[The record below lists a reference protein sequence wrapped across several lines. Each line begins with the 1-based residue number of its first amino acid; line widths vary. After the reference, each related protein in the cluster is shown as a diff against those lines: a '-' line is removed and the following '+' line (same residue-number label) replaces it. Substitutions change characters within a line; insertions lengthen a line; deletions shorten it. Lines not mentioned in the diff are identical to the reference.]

1 VRHVTRSLKARLTGQ
16 IPLITLLGLV
26 VFVGLVDPKF
36 FSFQTLMVLI
46 SDTMTLYLMAA
57 GATFV
62 ILMGGI
68 DLSVQA
74 VASMTSVIVAA
85 TLGEIGI
92 LAIPLAVAAG
102 GLAGLAGGASHALLR
117 IPSFI
122 STLAVSG
129 IVTTIAFL
137 LSNARSIN
145 ISGAQRDQYLFWL
158 VGETGGVRNE
168 IWVGL
173 IVLAVLV
180 FVEAR
185 TPFGRLARAIGAGE
199 RAVIASGVRVNRVKA
214 LAFLVSGATAGF
226 SGAMMAA
233 RLGSGSPTLAN
244 EFLLPAIAA
253 IIVGGT
259 ALTGGVGGVWR
270 TFVGAL
276 IIAVVR
282 IGMTFLGVSVFAQQ
296 IVFGV
301 VLVAAVAATIDRSK
315 IQIVK

>member
-1 VRHVTRSLKARLTGQ
+1 MNRPLRSLLAGQ
-16 IPLITLLGLV
+16 IPVLTLLALV
-26 VFVGLVDPKF
+26 ILVGLVEP
-36 FSFQTLMVLI
+36 SFLSFRTLMVLT
-46 SDTMTLYLMAA
+46 SDTMTLFLMAA

-74 VASMTSVIVAA
+74 VASMTSVVVAA
-85 TLGEIGI
+85 ALPEIGF
-92 LAIPLAVAAG
+92 LAVPAAVAAG
-102 GLAGLAGGASHALLR
+102 ALAGLAGGVSHTKLR

-122 STLAVSG
+122 STLAVG
-129 IVTTIAFL
+129 GVVTTIAFL
-137 LSNARSIN
+137 LSDARSIN
-145 ISGAQRDQYLFWL
+145 ISGEARDAHLYLL
-158 VGETGGVRNE
+158 VGETWGVKNE

-173 IVLAVLV
+173 AVLAVLV
-180 FVEAR
+180 FVQLR

-199 RAVIASGVRVNRVKA
+199 RAVIASGVRVDRVKEV
-214 LAFLVSGATAGF
+214 AFLVSGATAGF
-226 SGAMMAA
+226 SGAVMAA

-253 IIVGGT
+253 IILGGT

-270 TFVGAL
+270 TFIGAL

-301 VLVAAVAATIDRSK
+301 ALVAAVAATIDRSK
-315 IQIVK
+315 IRIVK

>member
-1 VRHVTRSLKARLTGQ
+1 MNGRVRSFLAGQ
-16 IPLITLLGLV
+16 IPLLTLLGLV
-26 VFVGLVDPKF
+26 VLVGLVDPSF
-36 FSFQTLMVLI
+36 FSFRTLMVLT
-46 SDTMTLYLMAA
+46 SDTMTLFLMAA

-85 TLGEIGI
+85 TLPELGI
-92 LAIPLAVAAG
+92 LAIPLAVGAG
-102 GLAGLAGGASHALLR
+102 ALAGLAGGVSHTKLR

-122 STLAVSG
+122 STLAVG
-129 IVTTIAFL
+129 GVVTTIAFV
-137 LSNARSIN
+137 LSDARSIQ
-145 ISGAQRDQYLFWL
+145 ISGEMRDEYLFWM
-158 VGETGGVRNE
+158 VGEFLGVKNE

-173 IVLAVLV
+173 VVLGILV
-180 FVEAR
+180 FVQLR

-199 RAVIASGVRVNRVKA
+199 RAVIATGVRVERIKA
-214 LAFLVSGATAGF
+214 FAFLLSGATAGF
-226 SGAMMAA
+226 SGALMAA

-253 IIVGGT
+253 IILGGT

-270 TFVGAL
+270 TFIGAL

-301 VLVAAVAATIDRSK
+301 ALVAAVAATIDRSK

>member
-1 VRHVTRSLKARLTGQ
+1 MNRSVKSVLANQ
-16 IPLITLLGLV
+16 IPLLTLIGLV
-26 VFVGLVDPKF
+26 VMVGIIDPSF
-36 FSFQTLMVLI
+36 LNFQTLMVLT
-46 SDTMTLYLMAA
+46 SDTMTLFLMAA

-74 VASMTSVIVAA
+74 VASMTSVIVAFLLPE
-85 TLGEIGI
+85 LGF
-92 LAIPLAVAAG
+92 LAVPVAVAAG
-102 GLAGLAGGASHALLR
+102 GIAGLAGGVSHTLLR

-122 STLAVSG
+122 STLAIGGV
-129 IVTTIAFL
+129 VTAVAFVM
-137 LSNARSIN
+137 SDARSIN
-145 ISGAQRDQYLFWL
+145 ISGDMRDAHLFWL
-158 VGETGGVRNE
+158 VGETFGVKNE
-168 IWVGL
+168 VWVGL
-173 IVLAVLV
+173 VLLAVLA
-180 FVEAR
+180 FIQLR
-185 TPFGRLARAIGAGE
+185 TPFGRLVRAIGAGE
-199 RAVIASGVRVNRVKA
+199 RAVIASGIPVDRIKA
-214 LAFLVSGATAGF
+214 MAFTLSGATAGF

-253 IIVGGT
+253 IILGGT
-259 ALTGGVGGVWR
+259 ALTGGAGGVWR
-270 TFVGAL
+270 TFIGAL

-301 VLVAAVAATIDRSK
+301 ALVVAVAATIDRSR

>member
-1 VRHVTRSLKARLTGQ
+1 MNRSPSSFLAGQ
-16 IPLITLLGLV
+16 IPVLTLLALV
-26 VFVGLVDPKF
+26 ILVGLVDP
-36 FSFQTLMVLI
+36 SFLSFRTLMVLT
-46 SDTMTLYLMAA
+46 SDTMTLFLMAS

-85 TLGEIGI
+85 ALPELGI
-92 LAIPLAVAAG
+92 LAIPAAVAAG
-102 GLAGLAGGASHALLR
+102 GLAGLAGGVSHTKLR

-122 STLAVSG
+122 STLAVG
-129 IVTTIAFL
+129 GVVTTIAFL
-137 LSNARSIN
+137 LSGARSIN
-145 ISGAQRDQYLFWL
+145 ISGAARDAHLFLL
-158 VGETGGVRNE
+158 VGETWGVKNE
-168 IWVGL
+168 VWVGL
-173 IVLAVLV
+173 VVLAVLV
-180 FVEAR
+180 FVQLR

-199 RAVIASGVRVNRVKA
+199 QAVIASGVRVERVKA
-214 LAFLVSGATAGF
+214 VAFLVSGATAGF
-226 SGAMMAA
+226 SGAVMAA

-253 IIVGGT
+253 IILGGT

-270 TFVGAL
+270 TFIGAL

-301 VLVAAVAATIDRSK
+301 ALVAAVAATIDRSK

>member
-1 VRHVTRSLKARLTGQ
+1 MNGRVRSFLAGQ
-16 IPLITLLGLV
+16 IPLLTLLGLV
-26 VFVGLVDPKF
+26 VLVGLVDPSF
-36 FSFQTLMVLI
+36 FSFRTLMVLT
-46 SDTMTLYLMAA
+46 SDTMTLFLMAA

-85 TLGEIGI
+85 TLPELGI
-92 LAIPLAVAAG
+92 LAIPLAVGAG
-102 GLAGLAGGASHALLR
+102 ALAGLAGGVSHTKLR

-122 STLAVSG
+122 STLAVG
-129 IVTTIAFL
+129 GVVTTIAFV
-137 LSNARSIN
+137 LSDARSIQ
-145 ISGAQRDQYLFWL
+145 ISGEMRDEYLFWM
-158 VGETGGVRNE
+158 VGEFLGVKNE

-173 IVLAVLV
+173 VVLGMLV
-180 FVEAR
+180 FVQLR

-199 RAVIASGVRVNRVKA
+199 RAVIATGVRVERIKA
-214 LAFLVSGATAGF
+214 FAFLLSGATAGF
-226 SGAMMAA
+226 SGALMAA

-253 IIVGGT
+253 IILGGT

-270 TFVGAL
+270 TFIGAL

-301 VLVAAVAATIDRSK
+301 ALVVAVAATIDRSK

>member
-1 VRHVTRSLKARLTGQ
+1 MRSDLKARLTSQ
-16 IPLITLLGLV
+16 IPVFTLAALVLV
-26 VFVGLVDPKF
+26 VGFADPSF
-36 FSFQTLMVLI
+36 FKFQTIMVLV

-62 ILMGGI
+62 IMMGGI

-92 LAIPLAVAAG
+92 LAIPLAIFAG

-129 IVTTIAFL
+129 VVTTVAFL
-137 LSNARSIN
+137 ASDARSIN
-145 ISGAQRDQYLFWL
+145 ISGAQRDAYLFWL
-158 VGETGGVRNE
+158 VGETAGVRNE

-173 IVLAVLV
+173 AVLAILV

-185 TPFGRLARAIGAGE
+185 TPLGRFARAIGAGE
-199 RAVIASGVRVNRVKA
+199 RAVIASGVRVNRIKMFV
-214 LAFLVSGATAGF
+214 FLVSGATAGF

>member
-1 VRHVTRSLKARLTGQ
+1 MNGRVRSFLAGQ
-16 IPLITLLGLV
+16 IPLLTLLGLV
-26 VFVGLVDPKF
+26 VLVGLVDPSF
-36 FSFQTLMVLI
+36 FSFRTLMVLT
-46 SDTMTLYLMAA
+46 SDTMTLFLMAA

-74 VASMTSVIVAA
+74 VACMTSVIVAA
-85 TLGEIGI
+85 TLPELGI
-92 LAIPLAVAAG
+92 LAIPLAVGAG
-102 GLAGLAGGASHALLR
+102 ALAGLAGGVSHTKLR

-122 STLAVSG
+122 STLAVG
-129 IVTTIAFL
+129 GVVTTIAFL
-137 LSNARSIN
+137 LSDARSIQ
-145 ISGAQRDQYLFWL
+145 ISGEMRDEYLFWM
-158 VGETGGVRNE
+158 VGEFLGVKNE

-173 IVLAVLV
+173 VVLGILV
-180 FVEAR
+180 FVQLR

-199 RAVIASGVRVNRVKA
+199 RAVIATGVRVERIKA
-214 LAFLVSGATAGF
+214 FAFLLSGATAGF
-226 SGAMMAA
+226 SGALMAA

-253 IIVGGT
+253 IILGGT

-270 TFVGAL
+270 TFIGAL

-301 VLVAAVAATIDRSK
+301 ALVAAVAATIDRSK

>member
-1 VRHVTRSLKARLTGQ
+1 MNGRIQSFLAGQ
-16 IPLITLLGLV
+16 IPLLTLLGLV
-26 VFVGLVDPKF
+26 VLVGLVDPSF
-36 FSFQTLMVLI
+36 FSFRTLMVLT
-46 SDTMTLYLMAA
+46 SDTMTLFLMAA

-85 TLGEIGI
+85 TLPELGI
-92 LAIPLAVAAG
+92 LAIPLAVGAG
-102 GLAGLAGGASHALLR
+102 ALAGLAGGVSHTKLR

-122 STLAVSG
+122 STLAVG
-129 IVTTIAFL
+129 GVVTTIAFL
-137 LSNARSIN
+137 LSDARSIQ
-145 ISGAQRDQYLFWL
+145 ISGEMRDEYLFWM
-158 VGETGGVRNE
+158 VGEFLGVKNE

-173 IVLAVLV
+173 VVLGILV
-180 FVEAR
+180 FVQLR

-199 RAVIASGVRVNRVKA
+199 RAVIATGVRVERIKA
-214 LAFLVSGATAGF
+214 FAFLLSGATAGF
-226 SGAMMAA
+226 SGALMAA

-253 IIVGGT
+253 IILGGT

-270 TFVGAL
+270 TFIGAL

-301 VLVAAVAATIDRSK
+301 ALVAAVAATIDRSK

>member
-1 VRHVTRSLKARLTGQ
+1 MNGRVRSILAGQ
-16 IPLITLLGLV
+16 IPLLTLLGLV
-26 VFVGLVDPKF
+26 VLVGLVDPSF
-36 FSFQTLMVLI
+36 FSFRTLMVLT
-46 SDTMTLYLMAA
+46 SDTMTLFLMAA

-74 VASMTSVIVAA
+74 VACMTSVIVAA
-85 TLGEIGI
+85 TLPELGI
-92 LAIPLAVAAG
+92 LAIPLAVGAG
-102 GLAGLAGGASHALLR
+102 ALAGLAGGVSHTKLR

-122 STLAVSG
+122 STLAVG
-129 IVTTIAFL
+129 GVVTTIAFL
-137 LSNARSIN
+137 LSDARSIQ
-145 ISGAQRDQYLFWL
+145 ISGEMRDEYLFWM
-158 VGETGGVRNE
+158 VGEFLGVKNE

-173 IVLAVLV
+173 VVLGILV
-180 FVEAR
+180 FVQLR

-199 RAVIASGVRVNRVKA
+199 RAVIATGVRVERIKA
-214 LAFLVSGATAGF
+214 FAFLLSGATAGF
-226 SGAMMAA
+226 SGALMAA

-253 IIVGGT
+253 IILGGT

-270 TFVGAL
+270 TFIGAL

-301 VLVAAVAATIDRSK
+301 ALVAAVAATIDRSK

>member
-1 VRHVTRSLKARLTGQ
+1 MNTRIRSFLAGQ
-16 IPLITLLGLV
+16 IPLLTLLGLV
-26 VFVGLVDPKF
+26 VLVGLVDPSF
-36 FSFQTLMVLI
+36 FSFRTLMVLT
-46 SDTMTLYLMAA
+46 SDTMTLFLMAA

-85 TLGEIGI
+85 TLPELGI
-92 LAIPLAVAAG
+92 LAIPVAVGAG
-102 GLAGLAGGASHALLR
+102 ALAGLAGGVSHTKLR

-122 STLAVSG
+122 STLAVG
-129 IVTTIAFL
+129 GVVTTIAFL
-137 LSNARSIN
+137 LSDARSIQ
-145 ISGAQRDQYLFWL
+145 ISGEMRDEYLFWM
-158 VGETGGVRNE
+158 VGEFLGVKNE

-173 IVLAVLV
+173 VVLGILV
-180 FVEAR
+180 FVQLR

-199 RAVIASGVRVNRVKA
+199 RAVIATGVRVERIKA
-214 LAFLVSGATAGF
+214 FAFLLSGATAGF
-226 SGAMMAA
+226 SGALMAA

-253 IIVGGT
+253 IILGGT

-301 VLVAAVAATIDRSK
+301 ALVAAVAATIDRSK

>member
-1 VRHVTRSLKARLTGQ
+1 MNRRIRSFVAGQ
-16 IPLITLLGLV
+16 VPLLTLLGLV
-26 VFVGLVDPKF
+26 VLVGLVDPSF
-36 FSFQTLMVLI
+36 FSFRTLMVLT
-46 SDTMTLYLMAA
+46 SDTMTLFLMAV

-85 TLGEIGI
+85 TLPELGI
-92 LAIPLAVAAG
+92 LAIPVAVGAG
-102 GLAGLAGGASHALLR
+102 ALAGLAGGLSHTMLR

-122 STLAVSG
+122 STLAVG
-129 IVTTIAFL
+129 GVVTTIAFL
-137 LSNARSIN
+137 LSDARSIQ
-145 ISGAQRDQYLFWL
+145 ISGEMRDEYLFWL
-158 VGETGGVRNE
+158 VGESMGVKNE

-173 IVLAVLV
+173 VVLGVLM
-180 FVEAR
+180 FVQLR

-199 RAVIASGVRVNRVKA
+199 RAVIATGVRVDRIKA
-214 LAFLVSGATAGF
+214 FAFLLSGATAGF

-253 IIVGGT
+253 IILGGT

-301 VLVAAVAATIDRSK
+301 ALVAAVAATIDRSK

>member
-1 VRHVTRSLKARLTGQ
+1 MNRALASFLAGQ
-16 IPLITLLGLV
+16 IPVLTLLALV
-26 VFVGLVDPKF
+26 ILVGLVDPSF
-36 FSFQTLMVLI
+36 LSFQTLMVLT
-46 SDTMTLYLMAA
+46 SDTMTLFLMAS

-85 TLGEIGI
+85 ALPEIGF
-92 LAIPLAVAAG
+92 LAVPAAVAAG
-102 GLAGLAGGASHALLR
+102 ALAGLAGGVSHTKLR

-122 STLAVSG
+122 STLAVG
-129 IVTTIAFL
+129 GVLTTIAFL
-137 LSNARSIN
+137 LSDARSIN
-145 ISGAQRDQYLFWL
+145 ISGEARDAHLFWL
-158 VGETGGVRNE
+158 VGETWGVKNE

-173 IVLAVLV
+173 VVLAVLV
-180 FVEAR
+180 FVQLR

-199 RAVIASGVRVNRVKA
+199 RAVIASGVRVDRVKA
-214 LAFLVSGATAGF
+214 VAFLVSGATAGF
-226 SGAMMAA
+226 SGAVMAA

-253 IIVGGT
+253 IILGGT

-270 TFVGAL
+270 TFIGAL

-301 VLVAAVAATIDRSK
+301 ALVAAVAATIDRSK

>member
-1 VRHVTRSLKARLTGQ
+1 MLT
-16 IPLITLLGLV
+16 LV
-26 VFVGLVDPKF
+26 ALVILVGLVDPSF
-36 FSFQTLMVLI
+36 LSFQTLMVLT
-46 SDTMTLYLMAA
+46 SDTMTLFLMAA

-74 VASMTSVIVAA
+74 VASMTSVVVAA
-85 TLGEIGI
+85 ALPEIGF
-92 LAIPLAVAAG
+92 LAVPVAVAAG
-102 GLAGLAGGASHALLR
+102 GLAGLAGGLSHTKLR

-122 STLAVSG
+122 STLAVG
-129 IVTTIAFL
+129 GVVTTIAFL
-137 LSNARSIN
+137 LSDARSIN
-145 ISGAQRDQYLFWL
+145 ISGESRDAHLYLL
-158 VGETGGVRNE
+158 VGETWGVKNE

-173 IVLAVLV
+173 VVLAVLV
-180 FVEAR
+180 FVQLR

-199 RAVIASGVRVNRVKA
+199 RAVIASGVRVDRVKA
-214 LAFLVSGATAGF
+214 IAFLVSGASAGF
-226 SGAMMAA
+226 SGAVMAA

-253 IIVGGT
+253 IILGGT

-270 TFVGAL
+270 TFIGAL

-301 VLVAAVAATIDRSK
+301 ALVAAVAATIDRSK

>member
-1 VRHVTRSLKARLTGQ
+1 MNRSLPALLAGQ
-16 IPLITLLGLV
+16 IPLFTLLGLV
-26 VFVGLVDPKF
+26 ILIGLVDP
-36 FSFQTLMVLI
+36 SFLSFRTLMVLT
-46 SDTMTLYLMAA
+46 SDTMTLFLMAA

-85 TLGEIGI
+85 TLPEIGF
-92 LAIPLAVAAG
+92 LAVPVAVAAG
-102 GLAGLAGGASHALLR
+102 GLAGLAGGVSHTRLR

-122 STLAVSG
+122 STLAVG
-129 IVTTIAFL
+129 GVVTTIAFL
-137 LSNARSIN
+137 LSDARSIN
-145 ISGAQRDQYLFWL
+145 ISGATRDTHLFWL
-158 VGETGGVRNE
+158 VGETLGVKNE

-173 IVLAVLV
+173 IVLVILV
-180 FVEAR
+180 FIQLR
-185 TPFGRLARAIGAGE
+185 TPFGRLVRAIGAGE
-199 RAVIASGVRVNRVKA
+199 RAVIASGVRVERIKA
-214 LAFLVSGATAGF
+214 IAFLVSGATAGF

-253 IIVGGT
+253 IILGGT
-259 ALTGGVGGVWR
+259 ALTGGVGGIWR
-270 TFVGAL
+270 TFIGAL

-282 IGMTFLGVSVFAQQ
+282 IGMTFLGISVFAQQ

-301 VLVAAVAATIDRSK
+301 ALVAAVAATIDRSR

>member
-1 VRHVTRSLKARLTGQ
+1 MNPRIRAFLAGQ
-16 IPLITLLGLV
+16 IPLLTLVGLV
-26 VFVGLVDPKF
+26 VLVGLVDPSF
-36 FSFQTLMVLI
+36 FSFRTLMVLT
-46 SDTMTLYLMAA
+46 SDTMTLFLMAA

-85 TLGEIGI
+85 TLPELGI
-92 LAIPLAVAAG
+92 LAIPLAVGAG
-102 GLAGLAGGASHALLR
+102 ALAGLAGGVSHTKLR

-122 STLAVSG
+122 STLAVG
-129 IVTTIAFL
+129 GVVTTIAFL
-137 LSNARSIN
+137 LSDARSIP
-145 ISGAQRDQYLFWL
+145 ISREMRDAHLFWL
-158 VGETGGVRNE
+158 VGESLGVKNE

-173 IVLAVLV
+173 VVLVVLV
-180 FVEAR
+180 FVQVR

-199 RAVIASGVRVNRVKA
+199 RAVIATGVDVERIKG
-214 LAFLVSGATAGF
+214 LAFLLSGATAGF

-253 IIVGGT
+253 IILGGT

-270 TFVGAL
+270 TFIGAL

-301 VLVAAVAATIDRSK
+301 ALVAAVAATIDRSK

>member
-1 VRHVTRSLKARLTGQ
+1 MNRRIRSFLAGQ
-16 IPLITLLGLV
+16 IPLLTLLGLV
-26 VFVGLVDPKF
+26 VLVGLVDPSF
-36 FSFQTLMVLI
+36 FSFRTLMVLT
-46 SDTMTLYLMAA
+46 SDTMTLFLMAV

-74 VASMTSVIVAA
+74 VASMTSVVVAA
-85 TLGEIGI
+85 TLPELGI
-92 LAIPLAVAAG
+92 LAIPVAVGAG
-102 GLAGLAGGASHALLR
+102 ALAGLAGGLSHTMLR

-122 STLAVSG
+122 STLAVG
-129 IVTTIAFL
+129 GVVTTIAFL
-137 LSNARSIN
+137 LSDARSIQ
-145 ISGAQRDQYLFWL
+145 ISGEMRDEYLFWL
-158 VGETGGVRNE
+158 VGESMGVKNE

-173 IVLAVLV
+173 VVLGVLM
-180 FVEAR
+180 FVQLR

-199 RAVIASGVRVNRVKA
+199 RAVIATGVRVDRIKA
-214 LAFLVSGATAGF
+214 FAFLLSGATAGF

-253 IIVGGT
+253 IILGGT

-270 TFVGAL
+270 TFIGAL

-301 VLVAAVAATIDRSK
+301 ALVAAVAATIDRSK

>member
-1 VRHVTRSLKARLTGQ
+1 MIGRVRSILAGQ
-16 IPLITLLGLV
+16 IPLLTLVGLV
-26 VFVGLVDPKF
+26 VLVGLVDPSF
-36 FSFQTLMVLI
+36 FSFRTLMVLT
-46 SDTMTLYLMAA
+46 SDTMTLFLMAA

-85 TLGEIGI
+85 TLPELGI
-92 LAIPLAVAAG
+92 LAIPLAVGAG
-102 GLAGLAGGASHALLR
+102 ALAGLAGGVSHTKLR

-122 STLAVSG
+122 STLAVG
-129 IVTTIAFL
+129 GVVTTIAFL
-137 LSNARSIN
+137 LSDARSIS
-145 ISGAQRDQYLFWL
+145 ISGEMRDEHLFWL
-158 VGETGGVRNE
+158 VGESLGVKNE

-173 IVLAVLV
+173 VVLVVLV
-180 FVEAR
+180 FVQVR

-199 RAVIASGVRVNRVKA
+199 RAVIATGVDVERIKA
-214 LAFLVSGATAGF
+214 LAFLLSGATAGF

-253 IIVGGT
+253 IILGGT

-270 TFVGAL
+270 TFIGAL

-301 VLVAAVAATIDRSK
+301 ALVAAVAATIDRSK

>member
-1 VRHVTRSLKARLTGQ
+1 MNRSLRSFLAGQ
-16 IPLITLLGLV
+16 IPVLTLLALV
-26 VFVGLVDPKF
+26 ILVGLVDPSF
-36 FSFQTLMVLI
+36 LSFQTLMVLT
-46 SDTMTLYLMAA
+46 SDTMTLFLMAA

-85 TLGEIGI
+85 ALPELGI
-92 LAIPLAVAAG
+92 LAIPAAVAAG
-102 GLAGLAGGASHALLR
+102 ALAGLAGGVSHTKLR

-122 STLAVSG
+122 STLAVG
-129 IVTTIAFL
+129 GVVTTIAFL
-137 LSNARSIN
+137 LSDARSIN
-145 ISGAQRDQYLFWL
+145 ISGEARDAHLYLL
-158 VGETGGVRNE
+158 VGETWGVKNE

-173 IVLAVLV
+173 IVLAILV
-180 FVEAR
+180 FVQLR

-199 RAVIASGVRVNRVKA
+199 RAVIASGVRVDRVKA
-214 LAFLVSGATAGF
+214 IAFLVSGATAGF
-226 SGAMMAA
+226 SGAVMAA

-253 IIVGGT
+253 IILGGT

-270 TFVGAL
+270 TFIGAL

-301 VLVAAVAATIDRSK
+301 ALVAAVAATIDRSK
-315 IQIVK
+315 IRIVK

>member
-1 VRHVTRSLKARLTGQ
+1 MNRRIRSFVAGQ
-16 IPLITLLGLV
+16 IPLLTLLGLV
-26 VFVGLVDPKF
+26 VLVGLVDPSF
-36 FSFQTLMVLI
+36 FSFRTLMVLT
-46 SDTMTLYLMAA
+46 SDTMTLFLMAV

-85 TLGEIGI
+85 TLPELGI
-92 LAIPLAVAAG
+92 LAIPVAVGAG
-102 GLAGLAGGASHALLR
+102 ALAGLAGGLSHTMLR

-122 STLAVSG
+122 STLAVG
-129 IVTTIAFL
+129 GVVTTIAFL
-137 LSNARSIN
+137 LSDARSIQ
-145 ISGAQRDQYLFWL
+145 ISGEMRDEYLFWL
-158 VGETGGVRNE
+158 VGESMGVKNE

-173 IVLAVLV
+173 VVLGVLM
-180 FVEAR
+180 FVQLR

-199 RAVIASGVRVNRVKA
+199 RAVIATGVRVDRIKA
-214 LAFLVSGATAGF
+214 FAFLLSGATAGF

-253 IIVGGT
+253 IILGGT

-270 TFVGAL
+270 TFIGAL

-301 VLVAAVAATIDRSK
+301 ALVAAVAATIDRSK

>member
-1 VRHVTRSLKARLTGQ
+1 MNRSLASFLAGQ
-16 IPLITLLGLV
+16 IPVLTLLALV
-26 VFVGLVDPKF
+26 VLVGLVDPSF
-36 FSFQTLMVLI
+36 LSFQTLMVLT
-46 SDTMTLYLMAA
+46 SDTMTLFLMAS

-85 TLGEIGI
+85 ALPEIGF
-92 LAIPLAVAAG
+92 LAVPAAVAAG
-102 GLAGLAGGASHALLR
+102 ALAGLAGGVSHTKLR

-122 STLAVSG
+122 STLAVG
-129 IVTTIAFL
+129 GVLTTIAFL
-137 LSNARSIN
+137 LSDARSIN
-145 ISGAQRDQYLFWL
+145 ISGEARDAHLFWL
-158 VGETGGVRNE
+158 VGETWGVKNE

-173 IVLAVLV
+173 AVLAVLV
-180 FVEAR
+180 FVQLR

-199 RAVIASGVRVNRVKA
+199 RAVIASGVRVDRVKA
-214 LAFLVSGATAGF
+214 IAFLVSGATAGF
-226 SGAMMAA
+226 SGAVMAA

-253 IIVGGT
+253 IILGGT

-270 TFVGAL
+270 TFIGAL

-301 VLVAAVAATIDRSK
+301 ALVAAVAATIDRSK

>member
-1 VRHVTRSLKARLTGQ
+1 MNGRVRSFLAGQ
-16 IPLITLLGLV
+16 IPLLTLLGLV
-26 VFVGLVDPKF
+26 VLVGLVDPSF
-36 FSFQTLMVLI
+36 FSFRTLMVLT
-46 SDTMTLYLMAA
+46 SDTMTLFLMAA

-85 TLGEIGI
+85 TLPELGI
-92 LAIPLAVAAG
+92 LAIPLAVGAG
-102 GLAGLAGGASHALLR
+102 ALAGLAGGVSHTKLR

-122 STLAVSG
+122 STLAVG
-129 IVTTIAFL
+129 GVVTTIAFV
-137 LSNARSIN
+137 LSDARSIQ
-145 ISGAQRDQYLFWL
+145 ISGEMRDEYLFWM
-158 VGETGGVRNE
+158 VGEFLGVKNE

-173 IVLAVLV
+173 VVLGILV
-180 FVEAR
+180 FVQLR

-199 RAVIASGVRVNRVKA
+199 RAVIATGVRVERIKA
-214 LAFLVSGATAGF
+214 FAFLLSGATAGF
-226 SGAMMAA
+226 SGALMAA

-253 IIVGGT
+253 IILGGT
-259 ALTGGVGGVWR
+259 ALTGGGGGVWR
-270 TFVGAL
+270 TFIGAL

-301 VLVAAVAATIDRSK
+301 ALVAAVAATIDRSK

>member
-1 VRHVTRSLKARLTGQ
+1 MNRSLASFLAGQ
-16 IPLITLLGLV
+16 IPVLTLLALV
-26 VFVGLVDPKF
+26 VLVGLVDP
-36 FSFQTLMVLI
+36 SFLSFRTLMVLT
-46 SDTMTLYLMAA
+46 SDTMTLFLMAS

-85 TLGEIGI
+85 ALPEIGF
-92 LAIPLAVAAG
+92 LAVPAAVAAG
-102 GLAGLAGGASHALLR
+102 ALAGLAGGVSHTKLR

-122 STLAVSG
+122 STLAVG
-129 IVTTIAFL
+129 GVLTTIAFL
-137 LSNARSIN
+137 LSDARSIN
-145 ISGAQRDQYLFWL
+145 ISGEARDAHLFWL
-158 VGETGGVRNE
+158 VGETWGVKNE

-173 IVLAVLV
+173 AVLAVLV
-180 FVEAR
+180 FVQLR

-199 RAVIASGVRVNRVKA
+199 RAVIASGVRVDRVKA
-214 LAFLVSGATAGF
+214 IAFLVSGATAGF
-226 SGAMMAA
+226 SGAVMAA

-253 IIVGGT
+253 IILGGT

-270 TFVGAL
+270 TFIGAL

-301 VLVAAVAATIDRSK
+301 ALVAAVAATIDRSK

>member
-1 VRHVTRSLKARLTGQ
+1 MNRSLGSFLAGQ
-16 IPLITLLGLV
+16 IPVLTLLALV
-26 VFVGLVDPKF
+26 VLVGLVDPSF
-36 FSFQTLMVLI
+36 LSFQTLMVLT
-46 SDTMTLYLMAA
+46 SDTMTLFLMAS

-85 TLGEIGI
+85 ALPEIGF
-92 LAIPLAVAAG
+92 LAVPVAVAAG
-102 GLAGLAGGASHALLR
+102 ALAGLAGGVSHTKLR

-122 STLAVSG
+122 STLAVG
-129 IVTTIAFL
+129 GVLTTIAFL
-137 LSNARSIN
+137 LSDARSIN
-145 ISGAQRDQYLFWL
+145 ISGEARDAHLFWL
-158 VGETGGVRNE
+158 VGETWGVKNE
-168 IWVGL
+168 VWVGL
-173 IVLAVLV
+173 AVLAALV
-180 FVEAR
+180 FVQLR

-199 RAVIASGVRVNRVKA
+199 RAVIASGVRVDRVKA
-214 LAFLVSGATAGF
+214 IAFLVSGATAGF
-226 SGAMMAA
+226 SGAVMAA

-253 IIVGGT
+253 IILGGT

-270 TFVGAL
+270 TFIGAL

-301 VLVAAVAATIDRSK
+301 ALVAAVAATIDRSK

>member
-1 VRHVTRSLKARLTGQ
+1 MDRNVLDIVKGQ
-16 IPLITLLGLV
+16 IPLLTLAALV
-26 VFVGLVDPKF
+26 IGVGIADP
-36 FSFQTLMVLI
+36 SFLRYQTLMVLI
-46 SDTMTLYLMAA
+46 SDTMTLFLMAS

-68 DLSVQA
+68 DLSVQS
-74 VASMTSVIVAA
+74 VASMASIVVA
-85 TLGEIGI
+85 LLLPEIG
-92 LAIPLAVAAG
+92 LFAIPLALLAG
-102 GLAGLAGGASHALLR
+102 GAAGLAGGASHTWLR

-122 STLAVSG
+122 STLAIGGVVIAVSY
-129 IVTTIAFL
+129 V
-137 LSNARSIN
+137 LSDARSIN
-145 ISGAQRDQYLFWL
+145 ISGEMREDYLFW
-158 VGETGGVRNE
+158 VIGETFGVRNE

-173 IVLAVLV
+173 VVLALLA
-180 FVEAR
+180 FLQTR
-185 TPFGRLARAIGAGE
+185 TPFGRLTRAIGAGE
-199 RAVIASGVRVNRVKA
+199 QAVIASGIRVNPIKIA
-214 LAFLVSGATAGF
+214 AFVLSGATAGF
-226 SGAMMAA
+226 SGVMMAA
-233 RLGSGSPTLAN
+233 RISSGSPTLAN

-276 IIAVVR
+276 IIAVIR

>member
-1 VRHVTRSLKARLTGQ
+1 MDRNVLDIVKGQ
-16 IPLITLLGLV
+16 IPLLTLAALV
-26 VFVGLVDPKF
+26 IGVGIADP
-36 FSFQTLMVLI
+36 SFLRYQTLMVLI
-46 SDTMTLYLMAA
+46 SDTMTLFLMAS

-68 DLSVQA
+68 DLSVQS
-74 VASMTSVIVAA
+74 VASMASIVVA
-85 TLGEIGI
+85 LLLPEVG
-92 LAIPLAVAAG
+92 LFAIPLALLAG
-102 GLAGLAGGASHALLR
+102 GAAGLAGGASHTWLR

-122 STLAVSG
+122 STLAIGGVVIAVSY
-129 IVTTIAFL
+129 V
-137 LSNARSIN
+137 LSDARSIN
-145 ISGAQRDQYLFWL
+145 ISGEMREDYLFW
-158 VGETGGVRNE
+158 VIGETFGVRNE

-173 IVLAVLV
+173 VVLALLA
-180 FVEAR
+180 FLQTR
-185 TPFGRLARAIGAGE
+185 TPFGRLTRAIGAGE
-199 RAVIASGVRVNRVKA
+199 QAVIASGIRVNPIKIA
-214 LAFLVSGATAGF
+214 AFVLSGATAGF
-226 SGAMMAA
+226 SGVMMAA
-233 RLGSGSPTLAN
+233 RISSGSPTLAN

-276 IIAVVR
+276 IIAVIR

>member
-1 VRHVTRSLKARLTGQ
+1 MNRSLGSFLAGQ
-16 IPLITLLGLV
+16 IPVLTLLALV
-26 VFVGLVDPKF
+26 VLVGLVDPSF
-36 FSFQTLMVLI
+36 LSFQTLMVLT
-46 SDTMTLYLMAA
+46 SDTMTLFLMAS

-85 TLGEIGI
+85 ALPEIGF
-92 LAIPLAVAAG
+92 LAVPAAVAAG
-102 GLAGLAGGASHALLR
+102 ALAGLAGGVSHTKLR

-122 STLAVSG
+122 STLAVG
-129 IVTTIAFL
+129 GVLTTIAFL
-137 LSNARSIN
+137 LSDARSIN
-145 ISGAQRDQYLFWL
+145 ISGEARDAHLFWL
-158 VGETGGVRNE
+158 VGETWRVKNE
-168 IWVGL
+168 VWVGL
-173 IVLAVLV
+173 VVLAALV
-180 FVEAR
+180 FVQLR

-199 RAVIASGVRVNRVKA
+199 RAVIASGVRVDRVKA
-214 LAFLVSGATAGF
+214 IAFLVSGATAGF
-226 SGAMMAA
+226 SGAVMAA

-253 IIVGGT
+253 IILGGT

-270 TFVGAL
+270 TFIGAL

-301 VLVAAVAATIDRSK
+301 ALVAAVAATIDRSK

>member
-1 VRHVTRSLKARLTGQ
+1 MIGRVRSILAGQ
-16 IPLITLLGLV
+16 IPLLTLVGLV
-26 VFVGLVDPKF
+26 VLVGLVDPSF
-36 FSFQTLMVLI
+36 FSFRTLMVLT
-46 SDTMTLYLMAA
+46 SDTMTLFLMAA

-85 TLGEIGI
+85 TLPELGI
-92 LAIPLAVAAG
+92 LAIPLAVGAG
-102 GLAGLAGGASHALLR
+102 ALAGLAGGVSHTKLR

-122 STLAVSG
+122 STLAVG
-129 IVTTIAFL
+129 GVVTTIAFL
-137 LSNARSIN
+137 LSDARSIP
-145 ISGAQRDQYLFWL
+145 ISGEMRDAHLFWL
-158 VGETGGVRNE
+158 VGESLGVKNE

-173 IVLAVLV
+173 VVLVVLV
-180 FVEAR
+180 FVQVR

-199 RAVIASGVRVNRVKA
+199 RAVIATGVDVERIKG
-214 LAFLVSGATAGF
+214 LAFLLSGATAGF

-253 IIVGGT
+253 IILGGT

-270 TFVGAL
+270 TFIGAL

-301 VLVAAVAATIDRSK
+301 ALVAATAATIDRSK

>member
-1 VRHVTRSLKARLTGQ
+1 MNTRIRSFLAGQ
-16 IPLITLLGLV
+16 IPLLTLLGLV
-26 VFVGLVDPKF
+26 VLVGLVDPSF
-36 FSFQTLMVLI
+36 FSFRTLMVLT
-46 SDTMTLYLMAA
+46 SDTMTLFLMAA

-85 TLGEIGI
+85 TLPELGI
-92 LAIPLAVAAG
+92 LAIPLAVG
-102 GLAGLAGGASHALLR
+102 GGALAGLAGGVSHTKLR

-122 STLAVSG
+122 STLAVG
-129 IVTTIAFL
+129 GVVTTIAFL
-137 LSNARSIN
+137 LSDARSIQ
-145 ISGAQRDQYLFWL
+145 ISGEMRDEYLFWM
-158 VGETGGVRNE
+158 VGEFLGVKNE

-173 IVLAVLV
+173 VVLGILV
-180 FVEAR
+180 FVQLR

-199 RAVIASGVRVNRVKA
+199 RAVIATGVRVERIKA
-214 LAFLVSGATAGF
+214 FAFLLSGATAGF
-226 SGAMMAA
+226 SGALMAA

-253 IIVGGT
+253 IILGGT

-270 TFVGAL
+270 TFIGAL

-301 VLVAAVAATIDRSK
+301 ALVAAVAATIDRSK